1 MKCNFSAAV
10 ASLSP
15 LGGLTL
21 QLQSNSPGVNRFQSI
36 QSLIGGIG
44 RMVQTAGGAQW
55 LITSVGNSLPEQ
67 QQLQTTVTT
76 TVASQPTATTT
87 TTSIQPLVIGTNIAT
102 ATGKRFFPYSH
113 L

>member
-1 MKCNFSAAV
+1 
-10 ASLSP
+10 
-15 LGGLTL
+15 
-21 QLQSNSPGVNRFQSI
+21 
-36 QSLIGGIG
+36 
-44 RMVQTAGGAQW
+44 MVQTAGGAQW

-102 ATGKRFFPYSH
+102 ATGKRFFPYSY

>member
-1 MKCNFSAAV
+1 M

-44 RMVQTAGGAQW
+44 RMVQTATGAQW

-76 TVASQPTATTT
+76 TVASQPTVTT

-102 ATGKRFFPYSH
+102 ATGMIFFFFGT
-113 L
+113 LCNTLF